1 MLIDVIDYRLQLK
14 DNMLFIIINVQLYW
28 IAISNVLPHSFFKI

>member
-1 MLIDVIDYRLQLK
+1 MLK
-14 DNMLFIIINVQLYW
+14 DNMLFIINVQLYW